1 MIYQRTIKNIVKASG
16 IGLHSGKLSNLTL
29 RPLDVNSGVIFRK
42 IHNHSDFIDIN
53 ANNYNTVSSEL
64 STTIEK
70 DGHTD
75 AASVVRMCKT
85 IQSHAQMIIDHLTN
99 PEASLPT
106 WFTNKIAVSEYEV
119 VQAANYISDGEMD
132 HHQDG

>member
-1 MIYQRTIKNIVKASG
+1 MKAKLLKN
-16 IGLHSGKLSNLTL
+16 GK
-29 RPLDVNSGVIFRK
+29 
-42 IHNHSDFIDIN
+42 FIIQ
-53 ANNYNTVSSEL
+53 
-64 STTIEK
+64 K

-85 IQSHAQMIIDHLTN
+85 IISHAQMIVDHLDN
-99 PEASLPT
+99 PEADLPT

-119 VQAANYISDGEMD
+119 VQAANFISDGDMD

>member
-1 MIYQRTIKNIVKASG
+1 MEAKLLKD
-16 IGLHSGKLSNLTL
+16 GKFVL
-29 RPLDVNSGVIFRK
+29 VQ
-42 IHNHSDFIDIN
+42 
-53 ANNYNTVSSEL
+53 
-64 STTIEK
+64 K

-99 PEASLPT
+99 PEADLPT